1 MKGIFEYVK
10 ELFSIGEAA
19 EFAGITRRIILNYED
34 RGLIVPDVKDG
45 SSGNRYYTID
55 TLTKI
60 RTIRSYQR
68 LGLTLD
74 EIREYFIDSTD
85 LMSII
90 KRLEALRDEINF
102 NIEKLYEQI
111 HKEHE
116 PIHDMIF
123 DTQTIYRRIFHAET
137 TAEKTKLLR
146 DTALEALRT
155 YDTVTKKPIYFTE
168 FSLDFPNE
176 VSFCVVVPPESKGEN
191 IVKLSPVRALCLYHH
206 GAYEELPA
214 VHNQLLTYAKEN
226 NFSPAGIF
234 RHIYLEGPPQH
245 KNKDKYITQ
254 VLLLIEE

>member
-1 MKGIFEYVK
+1 MK

-102 NIEKLYEQI
+102 NIEMK
-111 HKEHE
+111 H
-116 PIHDMIF
+116 
-123 DTQTIYRRIFHAET
+123 
-137 TAEKTKLLR
+137 
-146 DTALEALRT
+146 
-155 YDTVTKKPIYFTE
+155 
-168 FSLDFPNE
+168 
-176 VSFCVVVPPESKGEN
+176 
-191 IVKLSPVRALCLYHH
+191 
-206 GAYEELPA
+206 
-214 VHNQLLTYAKEN
+214 
-226 NFSPAGIF
+226 
-234 RHIYLEGPPQH
+234 
-245 KNKDKYITQ
+245 
-254 VLLLIEE
+254 